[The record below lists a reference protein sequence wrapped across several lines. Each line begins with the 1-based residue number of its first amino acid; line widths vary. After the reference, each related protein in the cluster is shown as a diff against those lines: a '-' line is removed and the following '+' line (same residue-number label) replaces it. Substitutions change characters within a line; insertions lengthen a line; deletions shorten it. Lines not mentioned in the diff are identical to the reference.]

1 MKKMAYYGIEKSIM
15 PRIMIRTAPGF
26 FSFFAIGLFLDLKE
40 GIEWAIPILGIL
52 GVLVFGGFAIY
63 LLKKYLAELPCLICM
78 KVNMIQKK
86 SSLDHYVLICPN
98 CEIEWDTCIST
109 NDPA

>member
-1 MKKMAYYGIEKSIM
+1 MAYHGAEKAIM

-26 FSFFAIGLFLDLKE
+26 FVFVVIGILLDAKE
-40 GIEWAIPILGIL
+40 EIEWAIPILSVS
-52 GVLVFGGFAIY
+52 GVLIFGGLAIY

-78 KVNMIQKK
+78 KKNMTQKTC
-86 SSLDHYVLICPN
+86 SLDHKVLICSD
-98 CEIEWDTCIST
+98 CEIEWDTGIST